1 MISKIYIFLNGIFY
15 QHKRLNVFSILDIL
29 EIFHYIALYFFV
41 SNLCAKKTFNL
52 ILRNFELSYY
62 QKLVV

>member
-15 QHKRLNVFSILDIL
+15 QHKRLNVFSIDFLM
-29 EIFHYIALYFFV
+29 IFHYIALYFFV

>member
-1 MISKIYIFLNGIFY
+1 MISKIYIFSNGIFY
-15 QHKRLNVFSILDIL
+15 QHKKLNVFSIL